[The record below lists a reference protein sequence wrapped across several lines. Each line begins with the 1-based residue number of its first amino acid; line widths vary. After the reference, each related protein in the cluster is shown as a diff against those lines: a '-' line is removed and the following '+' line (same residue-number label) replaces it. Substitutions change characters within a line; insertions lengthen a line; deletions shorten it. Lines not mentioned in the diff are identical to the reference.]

1 MDSTRLAEKKKGHLR
16 LKGKSVCRGGQPQ
29 GTCRQRG
36 REFGREMVSGEARG
50 PRPMGPR
57 LGHAEGR
64 PSSRQRGV
72 RGRHHREA
80 SQRGFAAE
88 PSSFKFSWRTG
99 WAWEAAG
106 AQSATGSHEPPV
118 WSDHLLSLGDQ
129 PIPRVPPTWLPATI
143 SVGLSSC
150 KCG

>member
-88 PSSFKFSWRTG
+88 PSSFKVSWRTG
-99 WAWEAAG
+99 WAREAAG
-106 AQSATGSHEPPV
+106 AQSATGSHELLV
-118 WSDHLLSLGDQ
+118 LLSLGDQ
-129 PIPRVPPTWLPATI
+129 PVPRVSLTWLPATI
-143 SVGLSSC
+143 SFGLSCC